1 MQKQERAMPI
11 VNVQNAAIGA
21 AVLIGGVA
29 IFQIALAI
37 GLPLGE
43 ATMGGSAPT
52 VDGVLSPAF
61 RVVAL
66 LSAGILIGVAWVVL
80 ARAGVVSTRLV
91 SDRALVWLTWGIVA
105 FLMLNTVGNFS
116 APHPVERYVM
126 GSITLLLVLLCGFV
140 ALRAPREEGQKS
152 LSSK

>member
-1 MQKQERAMPI
+1 MQKQERATSI
-11 VNVQNAAIGA
+11 VNIQQTAIGA

-29 IFQIALAI
+29 IFQIALAL

-66 LSAGILIGVAWVVL
+66 LSAGALIGIAWVVL
-80 ARAGVVSTRLV
+80 ARAGVVSARLL
-91 SDRALVWLTWGIVA
+91 SDRALGWLTWGIVA
-105 FLMLNTVGNFS
+105 FLVLNTVGNLS

-126 GSITLLLVLLCGFV
+126 GATTILLVVLCGFV
-140 ALRAPREEGQKS
+140 ALRAPREGRQ
-152 LSSK
+152 